1 MPENTTLKKQ
11 LQFAAEGKK
20 RSASARLKDVLDDV
34 ENAIYS
40 GVKHEEII
48 ALLKNDGLHFTLKSF
63 RNALFYLRKN
73 KIENKGKNPLE
84 KKPVIAKK
92 APITKPDL
100 SNKTQQKSTKDDKQ
114 SLDLKA
120 LSKLGA
126 STKRNVK

>member
-1 MPENTTLKKQ
+1 MSENTTLKKQ
-11 LQFAAEGKK
+11 LLFAAEGKN

-34 ENAIYS
+34 ENAISS

-63 RNALFYLRKN
+63 RNALFYLRKK
-73 KIENKGKNPLE
+73 KIENEGKNPLE
-84 KKPVIAKK
+84 KN
-92 APITKPDL
+92 PITKPNL
-100 SNKTQQKSTKDDKQ
+100 SNKTQQKATKDDKQ

>member
-1 MPENTTLKKQ
+1 MSENTTLKKQ
-11 LQFAAEGKK
+11 LQFAAEGKN

-34 ENAIYS
+34 ENAIFS

-63 RNALFYLRKN
+63 RNALFYLRKK
-73 KIENKGKNPLE
+73 KIENEGKNPVE
-84 KKPVIAKK
+84 KKPVTK
-92 APITKPDL
+92 TKP
-100 SNKTQQKSTKDDKQ
+100 SNKTQQKATKDDNQ

-126 STKRNVK
+126 STKRNLK